1 MDRYKLLITG
11 GTPLR
16 GETCVFGGK
25 NTSVAVLPATL
36 LCDEPCVVENLPDI
50 EDVHVVRDMLELLGA
65 VVDYDRANR
74 RMQDVK
80 EAVAVEV
87 RTSLLNPVFIKER
100 MKGDEGT
107 AQMFGEMFRN
117 IFGWSATRPDAL
129 DKDLYND
136 LYRLYVADEQQ
147 LGVRRYF
154 QQVNPA
160 AYQAMTSV
168 MLESARKGFWK
179 PSADQLKALA
189 QLHAEITAESGAACT
204 DFVCNNEKLQKYVT
218 NQLQGQA
225 RTDYQRSMDAA
236 KLGQSGQKEMV
247 LKEKNQS
254 QPLLQRRHVVNGLL
268 IGAAF
273 VAGLVLLI
281 VYLRRRR

>member
-1 MDRYKLLITG
+1 
-11 GTPLR
+11 
-16 GETCVFGGK
+16 
-25 NTSVAVLPATL
+25 
-36 LCDEPCVVENLPDI
+36 
-50 EDVHVVRDMLELLGA
+50 
-65 VVDYDRANR
+65 
-74 RMQDVK
+74 
-80 EAVAVEV
+80 
-87 RTSLLNPVFIKER
+87 
-100 MKGDEGT
+100 
-107 AQMFGEMFRN
+107 MFRN